1 MLIDHIIEQTNNY
14 ILNFPKETRKR
25 YGQFF
30 TSKETAIF
38 MCSLFTLDEN
48 KQQLKV
54 LDPGAGSG
62 ILSCAFVERIVRE
75 TRVESIELICYE
87 TDEAILQLL
96 YDNLQFI
103 KDNLDVN
110 FSFEIIN
117 ENYILS
123 QADSF
128 NNGIFSEAT
137 NQYDFIIA
145 NPPYKKVN
153 KQAAEAIA
161 LQKVCH
167 GAPNL
172 YFLFASMSLFNL
184 HPDGEMVY
192 IMPRSWTS
200 GAYFQK
206 FREFLFDNMVIEQVH
221 LFESRDKVFDKES
234 VLQETLIVKLKKT
247 TVKPEKIIISS
258 TQSNQDFDD
267 VHAVA
272 VPYDLVVSGT
282 NNYVFLAT
290 DSKKIGI
297 LRRFAKWK
305 NTLLD
310 LGLRMKTGLIVDF
323 RTRDALRDSYEEGA
337 VPLFYANHIKDGYV
351 EFPITKSGEYVLTER
366 KALLQKN
373 QNYLFVK
380 RFTSKEEKRRLQCG
394 MYFAKDFPQYDLIST
409 QNKINFIDGVTALS
423 ECIIRG
429 LYVLF
434 NSTMYDTYYR
444 ILNGSTQVNSTEI
457 NCMPVPDIEVIKVLG
472 QKLQET
478 SDISSENCDRL
489 MEEYCG

>member
-1 MLIDHIIEQTNNY
+1 MLLDHIIEQTNNY
-14 ILNFPKETRKR
+14 ILNFPKEIRKR

-38 MCSLFTLDEN
+38 MSSLFTLDTD
-48 KQQLKV
+48 KPQLKV

-62 ILSCAFVERIVRE
+62 ILSCAFVERFVRE
-75 TRVESIELICYE
+75 TRVQSIELVCYE

-96 YDNLQFI
+96 NDNLQFI
-103 KDNLDVN
+103 KDNLAVD
-110 FSFEIIN
+110 FSFKIIN

-128 NNGIFSEAT
+128 NNGILSEAT
-137 NQYDFIIA
+137 NKYDFIIA
-145 NPPYKKVN
+145 NPPYKKIN

-161 LQKVCH
+161 LQTVCH

-184 HPDGEMVY
+184 HADGEMVY

-206 FREFLFDNMVIEQVH
+206 FREFLFNNMVIEHVH

-234 VLQETLIVKLKKT
+234 VLQETLIVKFKKT
-247 TVKPEKIIISS
+247 TVRPEKIIISS
-258 TQSNQDFDD
+258 TQSNQDFGDLHT
-267 VHAVA
+267 VP

-297 LRRFAKWK
+297 LKRFAKWK

-323 RTRDALRDSYEEGA
+323 RTRDVLRDYYEEGA

-366 KALLQKN
+366 KSLLQKN

-409 QNKINFIDGVTALS
+409 QNKINFIDGVTAIS

-478 SDISSENCDRL
+478 SDLSSENCDRL

>member
-1 MLIDHIIEQTNNY
+1 MH
-14 ILNFPKETRKR
+14 
-25 YGQFF
+25 
-30 TSKETAIF
+30 
-38 MCSLFTLDEN
+38 
-48 KQQLKV
+48 
-54 LDPGAGSG
+54 
-62 ILSCAFVERIVRE
+62 
-75 TRVESIELICYE
+75 
-87 TDEAILQLL
+87 
-96 YDNLQFI
+96 
-103 KDNLDVN
+103 
-110 FSFEIIN
+110 
-117 ENYILS
+117 
-123 QADSF
+123 
-128 NNGIFSEAT
+128 
-137 NQYDFIIA
+137 
-145 NPPYKKVN
+145 
-153 KQAAEAIA
+153 
-161 LQKVCH
+161 
-167 GAPNL
+167 
-172 YFLFASMSLFNL
+172 
-184 HPDGEMVY
+184 
-192 IMPRSWTS
+192 
-200 GAYFQK
+200 
-206 FREFLFDNMVIEQVH
+206 
-221 LFESRDKVFDKES
+221 
-234 VLQETLIVKLKKT
+234 
-247 TVKPEKIIISS
+247 TVP
-258 TQSNQDFDD
+258 
-267 VHAVA
+267 

-297 LRRFAKWK
+297 LKRFAKWK

-323 RTRDALRDSYEEGA
+323 RTRDVLRDYSEEGA

-366 KALLQKN
+366 KSLLQKN

-409 QNKINFIDGVTALS
+409 QNKINFIDGVTAIS

-478 SDISSENCDRL
+478 SDLSSENCDRL

>member
-1 MLIDHIIEQTNNY
+1 MLIDHIIKQTNNY
-14 ILNFPKETRKR
+14 ILDFPKDTRKS

-38 MCSLFTLDEN
+38 MSSLFTLDSN
-48 KQQLKV
+48 KQQLKI

-62 ILSCAFVERIVRE
+62 ILSCAFVERIVHE
-75 TRVESIELICYE
+75 TSVQFIELVCYE
-87 TDEAILQLL
+87 TDAAILKLL
-96 YDNLQFI
+96 HDNLQYI
-103 KDNLDVN
+103 KENLAVD

-128 NNGIFSEAT
+128 NNDIFSEPT
-137 NQYDFIIA
+137 KKYDFIIA
-145 NPPYKKVN
+145 NPPYKKIN
-153 KQAAEAIA
+153 KQAEEAVA
-161 LQKVCH
+161 MHKVCH

-184 HPDGEMVY
+184 HEAGEMVY

-200 GAYFQK
+200 GAYFKK
-206 FREFLFDNMVIEQVH
+206 FRDFLFDYMVIEHVH

-234 VLQETLIVKLKKT
+234 VLQETLIVKFKKT
-247 TVKPEKIIISS
+247 IVKPEQIIISS
-258 TQSNQDFDD
+258 TQSNQDFFDFHT
-267 VHAVA
+267 VT

-290 DSKKIGI
+290 DSMKIGI
-297 LRRFAKWK
+297 LQRFAKWK
-305 NTLLD
+305 NTLTD

-323 RTRDALRDSYEEGA
+323 RTKEALRDYYEEGA
-337 VPLFYANHIKDGYV
+337 VPLFYANHIKNGHIV
-351 EFPITKSGEYVLTER
+351 FPTTKNGEYVLTER
-366 KALLQKN
+366 KSLLQKN

-394 MYFAKDFPQYDLIST
+394 MYFAKDFPQYNLIST
-409 QNKINFIDGVTALS
+409 QNKINFIDGVVALS

-457 NCMPVPDIEVIKVLG
+457 NNMPVPDIEVIKVLG

-489 MEEYCG
+489 LEEYCG

>member
-14 ILNFPKETRKR
+14 ILNFPKEIRKK

-38 MCSLFTLDEN
+38 MSSIFTIDPN
-48 KQQLKV
+48 KKQLKV

-62 ILSCAFVERIVRE
+62 ILSCAFIERIASEAHVQRL
-75 TRVESIELICYE
+75 ELVCYE
-87 TDEAILQLL
+87 TDEAILELL
-96 YDNLQFI
+96 HGNLQFI
-103 KDNLDVN
+103 KDNLAVD
-110 FSFEIIN
+110 FSYEIIN

-123 QADSF
+123 QAESF
-128 NNGIFSEAT
+128 NNGIFSEAS
-137 NQYDFIIA
+137 NKYDFIIA
-145 NPPYKKVN
+145 NPPYKKIN
-153 KQAAEAIA
+153 KQAAESVAM
-161 LQKVCH
+161 QKVCH

-184 HPDGEMVY
+184 HEDGEMVY

-206 FREFLFDNMVIEQVH
+206 FREFLFNNMVIEQVH

-247 TVKPEKIIISS
+247 TVKPDKVIISS
-258 TQSNQDFDD
+258 TQSNQDFVDL
-267 VHAVA
+267 HTVA
-272 VPYDLVVSGT
+272 VPYDLVVSGI

-290 DSKKIGI
+290 DNKKIGI

-323 RTRDALRDSYEEGA
+323 RTRDVLRDYYEEGA

-366 KALLQKN
+366 KSLLQKN

-409 QNKINFIDGVTALS
+409 QNKINFIDGVAALS

-434 NSTMYDTYYR
+434 NSSMYDTYYR

-457 NCMPVPDIEVIKVLG
+457 NNMPVPDIEVIKVLG